1 MKVIWER
8 ISNSDGI
15 MTLEGLR
22 EFLKTR
28 KRPFRFLFCHSKDE
42 EYEVDNTKGKE
53 SECYK

>member
-1 MKVIWER
+1 
-8 ISNSDGI
+8 